1 MRKILVF
8 SAGRSDFDRYFPFI
22 NTLKNTKKVKI
33 KIYVSKA
40 HLVNKFGNTNKYIK
54 KKGFEIINNSNF
66 KNQNFSDQPLFISKI
81 LGEEIKLFSKYIKSF
96 KPDLVFVMGDR
107 YEMLAAPCAAIPFN
121 IPVFHFYGGAI
132 TEGATDELVRHAIT
146 KMCHYHFVALDIYK
160 KRLIQMGEESWRIKV
175 TGIPNIKNLKK
186 KVFTVKKFSKIIGID
201 LTKKTILCTFHSSTL
216 ELDTLKQQLKALCD
230 VIHKSGLQCVF
241 TYPNADRGHD
251 LIVKKINK
259 FIKNNKKYLF
269 IKYCSSE
276 EYSNLMRHCSLM
288 LGNSSSGIVEAA
300 SFNLPVINLG
310 TRQDGKIKPKNVFD
324 ASYKD
329 SQLLKLILSVKKKK
343 VANPYEK
350 KILIKEFVNI
360 VLNTNIDDKLLRK
373 KFISI
378 Y

>member
-1 MRKILVF
+1 MKKILVF

-22 NTLKNTKKVKI
+22 NALKNTKKVKI

-54 KKGFEIINNSNF
+54 KKGFDIINNSNF
-66 KNQNFSDQPLFISKI
+66 KNQNFSDQPLFISRI
-81 LGEEIKLFSKYIKSF
+81 LGEEIKLFSKNIKSF

-186 KVFTVKKFSKIIGID
+186 KVTSVKKFSKIIGID

-216 ELDTLKQQLKALCD
+216 ELDSLKQQLNILCD
-230 VIHKSGLQCVF
+230 SIRKSGLQCVF

-251 LIVKKINK
+251 YIVKKIKK

-300 SFNLPVINLG
+300 SFNLPVINIG

-329 SQLLKLILSVKKKK
+329 SQLLKLIHSVKRKK

-350 KILIKEFVNI
+350 KFLIKEFVNI

-373 KFISI
+373 RFISI

>member
-22 NTLKNTKKVKI
+22 NALKNTKKVKI

-186 KVFTVKKFSKIIGID
+186 KVFTVKKFSKIIGFD

-216 ELDTLKQQLKALCD
+216 ELDSLKQQLKVLCD

-276 EYSNLMRHCSLM
+276 KYSNLMMHCGLM

-329 SQLLKLILSVKKKK
+329 SQLLKLIHSVKRKK

-350 KILIKEFVNI
+350 KFLIKEFVNI